1 MAGPRVVRPLRG
13 ANPMK
18 GYSPGIKSPRR
29 LQVAITAI
37 LLTFLMTSACTPT
50 VQMAAPKEPITVNL
64 NVKIQHEI
72 YVKVDKDVDE
82 LFSEKGLF

>member
-1 MAGPRVVRPLRG
+1 MTQSGSRFSRHVSALCMGLVMG
-13 ANPMK
+13 
-18 GYSPGIKSPRR
+18 G
-29 LQVAITAI
+29 
-37 LLTFLMTSACTPT
+37 LLVACTPT
-50 VQMAAPKEPITVNL
+50 VQVAAPKEPITVNL

>member
-1 MAGPRVVRPLRG
+1 MMQYGSRL
-13 ANPMK
+13 
-18 GYSPGIKSPRR
+18 PRR
-29 LQVAITAI
+29 VPA
-37 LLTFLMTSACTPT
+37 LLTGLMMGGLLIACTPT
-50 VQMAAPKEPITVNL
+50 VQVAAPKEPITVNL

>member
-1 MAGPRVVRPLRG
+1 MTYVGLNVFRLLAALLAGLLLATVMAG
-13 ANPMK
+13 
-18 GYSPGIKSPRR
+18 
-29 LQVAITAI
+29 
-37 LLTFLMTSACTPT
+37 CTPT
-50 VQMAAPKEPITVNL
+50 VRVQAPQEPITVNL

>member
-1 MAGPRVVRPLRG
+1 M
-13 ANPMK
+13 
-18 GYSPGIKSPRR
+18 
-29 LQVAITAI
+29 
-37 LLTFLMTSACTPT
+37 LMVTMLSFALFACTPT

-72 YVKVDKDVDE
+72 YVKVDKEVDE

>member
-1 MAGPRVVRPLRG
+1 MTYAGLNAFRP
-13 ANPMK
+13 P
-18 GYSPGIKSPRR
+18 
-29 LQVAITAI
+29 TAMLAG
-37 LLTFLMTSACTPT
+37 LLLATVISGCTPT
-50 VQMAAPKEPITVNL
+50 VRVQAPQEPITVNL

>member
-1 MAGPRVVRPLRG
+1 MTQFGSRFPGRVFALLASLMIG
-13 ANPMK
+13 
-18 GYSPGIKSPRR
+18 
-29 LQVAITAI
+29 I
-37 LLTFLMTSACTPT
+37 LLLGCTPT
-50 VQMAAPKEPITVNL
+50 VQVAAPKEPITVNL

>member
-1 MAGPRVVRPLRG
+1 
-13 ANPMK
+13 MK
-18 GYSPGIKSPRR
+18 GYSPGMKSPRR
-29 LQVAITAI
+29 LQISIVTV
-37 LLTFLMTSACTPT
+37 LLTLLMTSACTPT

>member
-1 MAGPRVVRPLRG
+1 MNSTLRRAESPVAGALMILSVVL
-13 ANPMK
+13 AM
-18 GYSPGIKSPRR
+18 
-29 LQVAITAI
+29 V
-37 LLTFLMTSACTPT
+37 ACTPT

-72 YVKVDKDVDE
+72 YVKVDKEVDD

>member
-1 MAGPRVVRPLRG
+1 VMSG
-13 ANPMK
+13 
-18 GYSPGIKSPRR
+18 
-29 LQVAITAI
+29 
-37 LLTFLMTSACTPT
+37 CTPT
-50 VQMAAPKEPITVNL
+50 VRVQAPQEPITVNL